1 MTPEIPAPSSS
12 QRSGLS
18 KRQFLAGAVAG
29 ACTLQSGRWAAAAMQ
44 KPEENSYDPPE
55 AVSYAQAGE
64 DLIVAFIFNHL
75 GVSPTYIDI
84 GAYDPVRINNT
95 YLFYTRGYRGVLVE
109 PNPDLTARL
118 QGMRPRDTVLAVGI
132 GVTNEKEV
140 DYYRCTEPSWNTFDK
155 ATAESYGTAT
165 KGRVTIKEVTRVPL
179 VKITDVFA
187 KHFGGAAPD
196 FFSIDVEG
204 FEVPILKTMDFEKQ
218 RPKAVCVET
227 LVAGTNRQKLEAVE
241 FLIDKGYAV
250 RGSTFANTI
259 LIDKKIL
266 G

>member
-1 MTPEIPAPSSS
+1 MSSEVPAPSSN
-12 QRSGLS
+12 QRPALS
-18 KRQFLAGAVAG
+18 KREFLAGAVAG
-29 ACTLQSGRWAAAAMQ
+29 ACTLQSGRWAAAAMR
-44 KPEENSYDPPE
+44 KPDENPYDQPE

-64 DLIVAFIFNHL
+64 DLIVAFILKYF
-75 GVSPTYIDI
+75 GIAPTYIDI

-95 YLFYTRGYRGVLVE
+95 YLFYTRGCRGVLVE

-118 QGMRPRDTVLAVGI
+118 QGKRPRDTVLAVGI

-155 ATAESYGTAT
+155 ATAESYEVET
-165 KGRVTIKEVTRVPL
+165 KGRVTIKQVTKVPL

-227 LVAGTNRQKLEAVE
+227 LVAGTNRQKMAAVE